1 VVSNEKFQGNNPDG
15 SINLLIFRKSN
26 LKGIT
31 FEELIEIWE
40 EIFET
45 QNIILTGG
53 NTSKM
58 GNIQSFL
65 MFGDN
70 LKTNKMIMV
79 TGYLLKDFYYYLYF
93 TMKSDITLED
103 QEDINLIVNTFRILM

>member
-1 VVSNEKFQGNNPDG
+1 MAVY
-15 SINLLIFRKSN
+15 NLLIFRKSN

-79 TGYLLKDFYYYLYF
+79 AGYLLMISITTF
-93 TMKSDITLED
+93 TLS
-103 QEDINLIVNTFRILM
+103 